1 MYKILFF
8 FGFPLIINAQTAFI
22 SGNDTI
28 CDNEDNA
35 SIKVDFTGTAPFTF
49 IYSVNGVN
57 VNVIITQN
65 SPYIINT
72 KQEGLYLLEQF
83 NDATSFGSVSGSGL
97 VTVLE
102 SPKSVIHLVSDTL
115 SILYPVANFVSKS
128 IGDIVRWDWNFGDN
142 TVNNFSSTVSHTYD
156 SLGLYEASL
165 IVMDVNGCSD
175 TAINNVYIEDEFW
188 IFIPNSFTPNNEEP
202 NNKFCIEYNGIRE
215 NTFIFKVFN
224 SQGDLMFQTDNPS
237 ALKCKIG
244 GGWDGKYLQKD
255 MPLPADIY
263 AYEFYFQDF
272 QGWKHQEYGTITLIR

>member
-35 SIKVDFTGTAPFTF
+35 SIKVDFSGIAPFTF

-57 VNVIITQN
+57 VNAIITQN

>member
-142 TVNNFSSTVSHTYD
+142 TINNFSSTVSHTYD

-165 IVMDVNGCSD
+165 IVMDGNGCSD

>member
-142 TVNNFSSTVSHTYD
+142 TINNFSSTVSHTYD

>member
-35 SIKVDFTGTAPFTF
+35 SVKVDFSGIAPFTF

-57 VNVIITQN
+57 VNAIITQN

-142 TVNNFSSTVSHTYD
+142 TINNFSSTVSHTYD